1 MKQTDRTY
9 DIFQETLGAI
19 DVFSVGVALQE
30 IKRVP
35 MADATRLARH
45 AFGIVDEGVTE
56 PLAIAIQKRLNSLG
70 IPVFLVP
77 SAEVKEYP
85 SPVSVRQ
92 AACLEEG
99 FRMEVSSECLDSVPW
114 EHVVLLS
121 AGHVEIEETVRT
133 AGPSSPLFATVHATS
148 LLTGLPMAYGDMEPR
163 RPKKKTR
170 RFERSLFRILCSDP
184 IRSFQIDKDQFNFSG
199 LGKKIQMD
207 TISNMRLTLQE
218 IMDKAPHVLLDQNA
232 AAFME
237 GDMRSVVDFP
247 TPADF
252 EEYHRWLFH
261 WVNRPRSGPGPRN
274 MEAES

>member
-19 DVFSVGVALQE
+19 DVYSVGVALQE

-45 AFGIVDEGVTE
+45 AYGIVDEHVPE
-56 PLAIAIQKRLNSLG
+56 ALAIVIQERLQSLG

-77 SAEVKEYP
+77 SSEVMEYP
-85 SPVSVRQ
+85 KPIHVHQ
-92 AACLEEG
+92 AVCLEEG
-99 FRMEVSSECLDSVPW
+99 LRVEVAPQISEGVPWTQVVMVSAGRMEM
-114 EHVVLLS
+114 
-121 AGHVEIEETVRT
+121 EETVRPS
-133 AGPSSPLFATVHATS
+133 AGFGAPSVMPAEVAGMIFLGTPVSSGTL
-148 LLTGLPMAYGDMEPR
+148 EPV
-163 RPKKKTR
+163 RPKRKVR
-170 RFERSLFRILCSDP
+170 RIEKFLFRILFSDP
-184 IRSFQIDKDQFNFSG
+184 FRSVQVDKEEFNFSG

-261 WVNRPRSGPGPRN
+261 WVNRPRSGPGNR
-274 MEAES
+274 EAGS